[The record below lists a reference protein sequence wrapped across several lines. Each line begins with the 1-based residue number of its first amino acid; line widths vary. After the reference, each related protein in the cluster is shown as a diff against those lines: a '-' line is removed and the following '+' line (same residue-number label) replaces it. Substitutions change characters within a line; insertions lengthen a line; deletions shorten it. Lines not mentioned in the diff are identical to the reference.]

1 MQFRHVKRREFIA
14 LIAGAAIPP
23 LAGRAQ
29 AMPVIAFLST
39 VSAEAAADNL
49 LAFKQGLGQAGFIE
63 GRNLAIEY
71 RWAGGD
77 YNRLAA
83 LASDLASRDIKAIA
97 ATGGSISALA
107 PKAATATIPIVFAFG
122 DADPLQNGLVASFRR
137 PGGNITGVTM
147 VASALGPKRL
157 ELLHDLVP
165 KAKLFHVLVN
175 PNNAG
180 TAESITDVAAA
191 AQNLGVAFAVVP
203 AGSASEIDAAFAS
216 MAGRE
221 AQVLVVWNDSFL
233 MSRAA
238 QIIGLAAQNAL
249 PAMYP
254 WREYVTAG
262 GLMSYGTNI
271 HESYRQL
278 GLYVAQILK
287 GTQPADLP
295 VQEPTKFELVIN
307 LKTARA
313 LGIELPMS
321 LLMRLD
327 EVIE

>member
-1 MQFRHVKRREFIA
+1 LPAQRSRRS
-14 LIAGAAIPP
+14 PD
-23 LAGRAQ
+23 AQ